1 MAKSYSNGLLVS
13 TADAF
18 EVGGDKLFKEEERVR
33 ALLAGGESANPATLA
48 SYQAIISEIS
58 ILRNA
63 QSSIIKVF
71 KDMDATIVAN
81 FR

>member
-33 ALLAGGESANPATLA
+33 ALLGGESANPATLA